1 MENMRPS
8 ETEPAQRDIE
18 ALVTDEERRALA
30 QPDVPEEVKSEI
42 SERLERF
49 AEEDAAQYER
59 EDAGNQP

>member
-59 EDAGNQP
+59 VDAGNQP